1 MAEVKRAVHRL
12 LSPHL
17 QIYRWHIPMLTSI
30 LTRIT
35 GNGIVVGAVIVIAWL
50 AAAAAGPEAFATV
63 DGLVRSWLGLLVLIG
78 IAWAVW
84 YHFLAGLRH
93 LYYDAGKGLDLPTA
107 ELLGKACLG
116 GSAVLTVLTL
126 LIV

>member
-1 MAEVKRAVHRL
+1 MAEVKRAVQRP

-63 DGLVRSWLGLLVLIG
+63 DGLVRSWLGLLILTGVV
-78 IAWAVW
+78 WAVW

-93 LYYDAGKGLDLPTA
+93 LYYDAGKGLDIPTA
-107 ELLGKACLG
+107 ELLGKVCLG
-116 GSAVLTVLTL
+116 GSAALTVLTL
-126 LIV
+126 LIL